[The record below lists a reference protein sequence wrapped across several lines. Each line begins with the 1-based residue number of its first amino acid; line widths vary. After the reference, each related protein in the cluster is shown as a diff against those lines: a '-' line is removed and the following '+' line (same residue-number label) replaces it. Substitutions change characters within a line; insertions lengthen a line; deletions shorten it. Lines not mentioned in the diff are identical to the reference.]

1 VIPNA
6 ACKRC
11 GSANEL
17 ARTRVLRPNTDLC
30 DGCWCELDSGV
41 SHCGERTPVA
51 AARARRCA
59 DCNNRPSRGHPL
71 GGVYNA
77 AGACRMVC
85 FGCYLKD
92 RARRVEFEPLTSD
105 EIFDRA
111 ADLVCCGKLDRADAL
126 ALIRQA
132 HAAGGWVE
140 RGTPAL
146 AELDDGQLLELAA
159 DDAEQLN
166 TVVESVDEVA
176 DIIRCCLATWQRVAS
191 GEFCSWRPIRNGLTR
206 VGLDDL
212 ALIDQACASLGV
224 ERRRWGRGERWRLTA
239 GFSRELKLEESG
251 G

>member
-6 ACKRC
+6 ACERC
-11 GSANEL
+11 GSANTL

-41 SHCGERTPVA
+41 SCHCGDRKPVP

-71 GGVYNA
+71 GGVYDA

-85 FGCYLKD
+85 FGCYLKQ

-111 ADLVCCGKLDRADAL
+111 ADLVCCGKLDRAGAL

-132 HAAGGWVE
+132 HAAG
-140 RGTPAL
+140 
-146 AELDDGQLLELAA
+146 ELPNA
-159 DDAEQLN
+159 
-166 TVVESVDEVA
+166 VVESVDEVA
-176 DIIRCCLATWQRVAS
+176 DIIRCCLRAWQRVAP
-191 GEFCSWRPIRNGLTR
+191 GEFCNWRPIRNGLAR
-206 VGLDDL
+206 VGLDDP

-224 ERRRWGRGERWRLTA
+224 ERRRRGRGERWRLMA